1 MNGNVITANFRGGT
15 QTITDSLWQW
25 DYGQILR
32 FSGITLPE
40 TFEVHFSNDNERG
53 NAKTMIATDNEV
65 LIPDEYL
72 TTGRNIF
79 VWIFLHVG
87 EDDGET
93 EFKAQIPVNKRA
105 MPADDPPT
113 PQEQSAIT
121 QAIAALN
128 SAVVDVQEAVDA
140 ADSARVSATNAASS
154 ATAAAAS
161 EAGVEAD
168 ADRASNAATAA
179 ESAQVAAE
187 AAQVGAET
195 AQTGAES
202 ARDEAAAAST
212 AQIAQINATGAAV
225 LESIPADYTEL
236 SEDVGNLK
244 SEITHF
250 LSLDSDDAT
259 VIPANSDFD
268 DYTTPGNYKVTSVAV
283 SETIA
288 NIPYETSGRLTVART
303 TGPDRIMQIYWC
315 NSSLVIAIYYR
326 FNNAVSW
333 GNWIQLDDPDMIDK
347 KVALTTLRD
356 VYPRANNPIQFTKTG
371 TSITVTIPYSLAHY
385 LNVDGKMRE
394 RSVSSVS
401 GTEITV
407 PHDSFAIY
415 SITDSAI
422 EVKTL
427 AELQS
432 LADNS
437 YIPLFYN
444 SSGNVHGLWEKY
456 AILQNINYQGEVYF
470 YGYNTYPTF
479 HVLDDYSIDVS
490 IPSNAR
496 VNYYDFSV
504 SQALF
509 RNGIS
514 TNISAQTINV
524 PHDKCLVYDVST
536 RNLSVENYNFD
547 YDHNKTVL
555 FYNSHGIVN
564 GQWYRYYLR
573 QLNEETQNGYPAYF
587 RTHLTERIDTI
598 NTLLTAQG
606 TSTMLFITDHHY
618 PSNNLKSVGIVKTV
632 CKEAGITKV
641 FLGGDYINRET
652 LKAEALR
659 NINRIG
665 GMYIYPGVKTFRM
678 CGNHEFNNPGASSD
692 ETIVANQLSSAEL
705 RHAILNTFITDVTVD
720 ENSLS
725 YYYDDGINKI
735 RYIVGSVTYTSSLDA
750 NSVKWVCHQLTQVPS
765 EWSAVVMFHT
775 ILKYADGVTSPLNSS
790 TNLISVLDAFKQKN
804 SYTFDNVT
812 YDFTSINADLICA
825 ICADMHVDTDYTT
838 SGGVHIIATTTD
850 SLQELGGLTRT
861 VGGISEI
868 AFDVF
873 VFNTAQKT
881 IDCVRIGAGESR
893 TFSY

>member
-1 MNGNVITANFRGGT
+1 MTPGGVTPVVHLSQYDEAFQLEFTLYSRTGELDIPSGATAMIEGTKLDGKAYSANAAISGNVVTVTGDVQISAVAGNNPFQIVLKSGNSTIGSANFTISVERAALDYDTVSDSKLAQIQDISGT
-15 QTITDSLWQW
+15 AAQLTAAAENVTD
-25 DYGQILR
+25 GV
-32 FSGITLPE
+32 E
-40 TFEVHFSNDNERG
+40 TFEALAESVSDMLADITDDTLSITDKAADAAAVG
-53 NAKTMIATDNEV
+53 NALAAEIAPKYSTSATYAVGDYALYNNV
-65 LIPDEYL
+65 LYRCN
-72 TTGRNIF
+72 T
-79 VWIFLHVG
+79 
-87 EDDGET
+87 
-93 EFKAQIPVNKRA
+93 
-105 MPADDPPT
+105 
-113 PQEQSAIT
+113 AIT
-121 QAIAALN
+121 TAE
-128 SAVVDVQEAVDA
+128 SW
-140 ADSARVSATNAASS
+140 
-154 ATAAAAS
+154 TAAHW
-161 EAGVEAD
+161 
-168 ADRASNAATAA
+168 TA
-179 ESAQVAAE
+179 VK
-187 AAQVGAET
+187 VG
-195 AQTGAES
+195 
-202 ARDEAAAAST
+202 
-212 AQIAQINATGAAV
+212 
-225 LESIPADYTEL
+225 PEL
-236 SEDVGNLK
+236 GNLK
-244 SEITHF
+244 REITHF

-470 YGYNTYPTF
+470 YGNGTYPTF
-479 HVLDDYSIDVS
+479 HVLDDYSIDVT

-496 VNYYDFSV
+496 VNYYDLSV
-504 SQALF
+504 SPPLF
-509 RNGIS
+509 KNGIS

-641 FLGGDYINRET
+641 FLGGDYINREN

-665 GMYIYPGVKTFRM
+665 GMYIYPGVKTFRL

-692 ETIVANQLSSAEL
+692 ETIVANQLTSAEL
-705 RHAILNTFITDVTVD
+705 RHVILNTFITDVTVD

-725 YYYDDGINKI
+725 YYYDDDINKI

-750 NSVKWVCHQLTQVPS
+750 NSVAWVCDQLTRVPS
-765 EWSAVVMFHT
+765 GWSAVVLFHT
-775 ILKYADGVTSPLNSS
+775 ILKYADGVTSPVNSA
-790 TNLISVLDAFKQKN
+790 TNLINVLDAFKQKD
-804 SYTFDNVT
+804 SYTFGGVT
-812 YDFTSINADLICA
+812 YDFSSTGAELICA
-825 ICADMHVDTDYTT
+825 ICADMHVDTEYTT
-838 SGGVHIIATTTD
+838 NGGVHIIATTTD
-850 SLQELGGLTRT
+850 SRQELGGLTRT
-861 VGGISEI
+861 VGDISEI

-873 VFNTAQKT
+873 VFNTAEKT
-881 IDCVRIGAGESR
+881 IDCVRFGAGESR
-893 TFSY
+893 FFSY